1 MSVSDQNTVAGQG
14 GMLQDE
20 QARHDLAV
28 RCNAEL
34 YRTFRKQIF
43 AAVTVSGLNAV
54 LVTGVVWNAVP
65 QVPLIAWSGFLVCLS
80 VLRLL
85 IFALGRDDK
94 NISDEEATKLR
105 RTATAVISIGGVAW
119 GLGEVFIILEAESI
133 VHQVFMAFVLG
144 GMSAGAMAGLTFC
157 LPAFYGFCAP
167 AILMGAGAYFVV
179 GEQPHLIM
187 GAMVLLFAG
196 MLMYFARNVY
206 LSMFNSVRLRFE
218 NFELFHRV
226 AEAREAADALV
237 IERTA
242 ELREANRELERRIQE
257 QMTAEKAARDSERQ
271 LRLITENLPVLITFF
286 GRDLRFRFGNRSSE
300 DWFGVARND
309 MIGMHLSDL
318 GDAVLAEA
326 VDPHIED
333 VLAGNLV
340 TFEDEREGQ
349 YGPKYH
355 RILLVP
361 HRDEGG
367 ETDGFVILAQDR
379 TEERLGEAVLKES
392 EDRLRRVIQNMPV
405 MMFALDEKGNTIVW
419 NRECERI
426 TGFSAEQIVG
436 NPKGLNMLYPDEKSR
451 QDLRDALL
459 EHSDY
464 RDWEWE
470 ITCSDGSAK
479 TISWFNISSMY
490 PVPGWAAWQMGFD
503 VSDRKRT
510 RLELEEALKKE
521 RELGELK
528 SRFVAMAS
536 HEFRTPLTTIRASV
550 DLLEHYGDRMQDEKK
565 SSYLQEIA
573 REVTNITG
581 LLDDILTIGRAEAGR
596 LELKPTPC
604 DLHRLCAEMIEMS
617 KPNAKPGHHFKF
629 DWKGQLDP
637 VNLDEQLVR
646 HMVSNMLSNA
656 VKYSPEGGLI
666 HIAVVRD
673 PEEIS
678 IAVTDEGI
686 GIPESERDRI
696 YEAFHRFPNVGAI
709 SGTGLGLAILKR
721 AVERHGG
728 RVEFESTVGEGTTW
742 SVTLPLTSS
751 PESEF

>member
-1 MSVSDQNTVAGQG
+1 MNAAN
-14 GMLQDE
+14 QDSLRE
-20 QARHDLAV
+20 DSGYAFAKQADPDLAL

-34 YRTFRKQIF
+34 YRTFYKQIY
-43 AAVTVSGLNAV
+43 AAIGVSALNAV
-54 LVTGVVWNAVP
+54 LVAGVVWSSVP
-65 QVPLIAWSGFLVCLS
+65 HVPLVAWSGFIVCLS
-80 VLRLL
+80 VLRIA
-85 IFALGRDDK
+85 IFALRPRK
-94 NISDEEATKLR
+94 KILTDEEAAKLR
-105 RTATAVISIGGVAW
+105 FTATAVITVGGVAW
-119 GLGEVFIILEAESI
+119 GLGEIFIILASDSI
-133 VHQVFMAFVLG
+133 IHQIFMAFVIG

-157 LPAFYGFCAP
+157 LPAFYGFCVP
-167 AILMGAGAYFVV
+167 AIIMSAGAFFVI
-179 GEQPHLIM
+179 GEQPYIVM
-187 GAMVLLFAG
+187 GGMVLLFAA

-218 NFELFHRV
+218 NIELFQRV
-226 AEAREAADALV
+226 AEARETADALV

-242 ELREANRELERRIQE
+242 ELRDANRELERRVGE
-257 QMTAEKAARDSERQ
+257 QALAEKVARDSERQ
-271 LRLITENLPVLITFF
+271 LRLITENLPVLITFI
-286 GRDLRFRFGNRSSE
+286 GKDLRFRFGNKSSE
-300 DWFGVARND
+300 TWFGGSREEL
-309 MIGMHLSDL
+309 IGTHISEL
-318 GDAVLAEA
+318 GDSMLVEA
-326 VDPHIED
+326 IQPHIEE
-333 VLAGNLV
+333 VLAGRIV
-340 TFEDEREGQ
+340 TFEDRRESE
-349 YGPKYH
+349 YGPRFH
-355 RILLVP
+355 RVLLVP
-361 HRDEGG
+361 HRSEDG
-367 ETDGFVILAQDR
+367 EADGFVILAQDR
-379 TEERLGEAVLKES
+379 TEVRLGESALKES

-426 TGFSAEQIVG
+426 TGFSAEEIVG

-451 QDLRDALL
+451 TGIRNALL

-470 ITCSDGSAK
+470 IACSDGSAK

-510 RLELEEALKKE
+510 RVELEEALKKE

-550 DLLEHYGDRMQDEKK
+550 DLLEHYGDRMRDEKK
-565 SSYLQEIA
+565 TTYLQEIA
-573 REVTNITG
+573 REVTNITE

-596 LELKPTPC
+596 LELKPALL
-604 DLHRLCAEMIEMS
+604 DLHRLCAEMIEM
-617 KPNAKPGHHFKF
+617 AKLDAQQGHELKF
-629 DWKGQLDP
+629 DWAGTLDN
-637 VNLDEQLVR
+637 VVLDEQLVR

-656 VKYSPEGGLI
+656 VKYSPQGGLV
-666 HIAVVRD
+666 HLAVVRD
-673 PEEIS
+673 NHEVS

-686 GIPESERDRI
+686 GIPESERENI

-728 RVEFESTVGEGTTW
+728 RVSFESAEGEGTKW
-742 SVTLPLTSS
+742 LVTLPLAGASGVQ
-751 PESEF
+751 